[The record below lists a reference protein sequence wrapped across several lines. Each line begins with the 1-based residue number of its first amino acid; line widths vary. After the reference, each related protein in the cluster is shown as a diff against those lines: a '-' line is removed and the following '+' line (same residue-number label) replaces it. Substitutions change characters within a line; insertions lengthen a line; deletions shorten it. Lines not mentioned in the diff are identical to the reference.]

1 VRRGLAALILLALGS
16 PAAPAA
22 AQPAVVSPAPESVS
36 VTVYRNPHRG
46 PGGEW
51 NSQWLEGFA
60 LISETRTIRL
70 PEGQSVIR
78 FEGVAGGIIP
88 ASAIVKG
95 LPSGVDEKN
104 RDARLLS
111 PGTLVDSALGRRVHL
126 RRTDRATGKVTET
139 EAVIRS
145 GPDGVVLQTPV
156 GFEALRCTGL
166 PETLIYD
173 RVPDGLTDR
182 PTLAVATHSE
192 RAVTATVRLTYLA
205 TGFDWQASYVA
216 HLAADGKSLDLF
228 SWLTLANS
236 NDESFLDARANAVAG
251 ELNKNEDKGG
261 KGEPRP
267 VSSNITLQC
276 WPKGTTSDGSGDILS
291 GLPARMSAA
300 SDGYDIVVTG
310 SRVRFANLESSPPI
324 AVITAEQEELG
335 DLKLYR
341 IPIPVTVAAHSQ
353 KQVALLNRSAVPVDR
368 LYGST
373 LGAAGEWD
381 APRPAKILLRM
392 MNRKENGLGLPLP
405 QGQVSVFEPVAG
417 VPMLA
422 GETMVSDYAVGEEVE
437 FEVGETPDV
446 QLMLRRDLDRGAK
459 PDGDD
464 EEDGGK
470 KREPRRYTL
479 EITNARAVP
488 AKVEVVLRIQEDQ
501 ALRKPS
507 RKLGRKNGGYL
518 WTALVPANG
527 TAILRYRVKTIPPP
541 PDPDET
547 GSE

>member
-1 VRRGLAALILLALGS
+1 MRRGLAALVLLALAGL
-16 PAAPAA
+16 AEPAA
-22 AQPAVVSPAPESVS
+22 AQPAVVSPAPEAVS

-46 PGGEW
+46 GSQEW
-51 NSQWLEGFA
+51 NSEWLEGFA
-60 LISETRTIRL
+60 LISETRTISL
-70 PEGQSVIR
+70 PAGESVIR

-126 RRTDRATGKVTET
+126 RRTNRATGAVTET

-145 GPDGVVLQTPV
+145 GPDGVVLQTPQ

-166 PETLIYD
+166 PETLTYD
-173 RVPDGLTDR
+173 RVPDGLTDK
-182 PTLAVATHSE
+182 PTLAVATHSG

-216 HLAADGKSLDLF
+216 HLAPDGKTLDLF

-251 ELNKNEDKGG
+251 ALNKNEDEGG
-261 KGEPRP
+261 GGEPRS
-267 VSSNITLQC
+267 VSSDITLQC
-276 WPKGTTSDGSGDILS
+276 WPQGTTSDGSGDIRS
-291 GLPARMSAA
+291 DLPALRSAE
-300 SDGYDIVVTG
+300 SSGYDIVVTG
-310 SRVRFANLESSPPI
+310 SRVRFANLESSSPI
-324 AVITAEQEELG
+324 TVITAEQEELG

-373 LGAAGEWD
+373 FGAGYEWD

-392 MNRKENGLGLPLP
+392 RNRKEKGLGLPLP
-405 QGQVSVFEPVAG
+405 QGQVSVFEPVEG

-422 GETMVSDYAVGEEVE
+422 GETMVRDYAVGEEVE
-437 FEVGETPDV
+437 FEVGESPDV
-446 QLMLRRDLDRGAK
+446 QLVLRRDLARGAK
-459 PDGDD
+459 PDDEDD
-464 EEDGGK
+464 EDRDR
-470 KREPRRYTL
+470 KRKPRRYTL

-488 AKVEVVLRIQEDQ
+488 AEVEVVLRIQEDQ
-501 ALRKPS
+501 ELIKPS

-518 WTALVPANG
+518 WSVLVPANG
-527 TAILRYRVKTIPPP
+527 AATLRYRVRTTPPP
-541 PDPDET
+541 PDPDE
-547 GSE
+547 EKE